1 MDNLLKTWQIAHVG
15 FVVEDREKAMARLGE
30 LYGIT
35 EWQKVEWTPFRIR
48 YHGNEYTDTYVKI
61 AISLPNQGTRIE
73 ILEPKTPGFHMDVL
87 KKGPQT
93 INHICHVAPDF
104 DDALQRFLDAGWEL
118 ILESEYTDDIRGYR
132 RCHYLYSRD
141 LNSYV
146 ELAEIP
152 YFRDGG
158 EVSR

>member
-35 EWQKVEWTPFRIR
+35 EWQMVEWTPFRIR
-48 YHGNEYTDTYVKI
+48 YQGNEYTDTYVKI

-87 KKGPQT
+87 HGVAQ
-93 INHICHVAPDF
+93 HVEA
-104 DDALQRFLDAGWEL
+104 R
-118 ILESEYTDDIRGYR
+118 T
-132 RCHYLYSRD
+132 RD
-141 LNSYV
+141 LLS
-146 ELAEIP
+146 E
-152 YFRDGG
+152 RH
-158 EVSR
+158 SCR